1 MISHDIIHYQELMV
15 MTNPEL
21 IEAREVAEILQ
32 ISLPS
37 LRDYR
42 KRGLI
47 VVAAK
52 RGNTDLYDKADVVRR
67 CSVIKEKRGQGFS
80 LTQISQI
87 FSKEQSNVITVSE
100 PQEPAPDMN
109 DQELLH
115 GFLTDLYRKATP
127 ETKADV
133 EALCRK
139 WNVRFQEPG
148 D

>member
-1 MISHDIIHYQELMV
+1 
-15 MTNPEL
+15 MTDSEL
-21 IEAREVAEILQ
+21 IEARDVSEILQ
-32 ISLPS
+32 ISIPS

-67 CSVIKEKRGQGFS
+67 CSIIKEKRVQGFS
-80 LTQISQI
+80 LTQISQMLL
-87 FSKEQSNVITVSE
+87 KEQSNVIDVSG

-139 WNVRFQEPG
+139 WNVRFQEPV
-148 D
+148 

>member
-1 MISHDIIHYQELMV
+1 MHYQELMV
-15 MTNPEL
+15 MTNAEL
-21 IEAREVAEILQ
+21 IEARDVAEVLQ
-32 ISLPS
+32 ISIPS

-67 CSVIKEKRGQGFS
+67 CSIIKEKRGQGFS
-80 LTQISQI
+80 LTQISQLLL
-87 FSKEQSNVITVSE
+87 KEQSNVVNVSG
-100 PQEPAPDMN
+100 PQEPSPDMN

-139 WNVRFQEPG
+139 WNVRFQESG
-148 D
+148 E

>member
-1 MISHDIIHYQELMV
+1 MV
-15 MTNPEL
+15 MTDQVL

-32 ISLPS
+32 VSIPS

-67 CSVIKEKRGQGFS
+67 CNIIKEKRGQGFS
-80 LTQISQI
+80 LSQISQML
-87 FSKEQSNVITVSE
+87 SKEQSNVIDVSG
-100 PQEPAPDMN
+100 PQEPSAEMN

-115 GFLTDLYRKATP
+115 GFLSELYRQATP

-139 WNVRFQEPG
+139 WNIRFREPG
-148 D
+148 E